1 MKQLLFDLSPSELTE
16 QVVDAGHKKFRAKQ
30 LLQWIYKNS
39 VNKFSEM
46 KNLPNDFRAWLDES
60 FTLDVDSD
68 PYLIEAPS
76 GDAMKFGFT
85 LTDGYVIESVV
96 LRSKDKKR
104 RTLCISSQ
112 VGCALGCTF
121 CETGKMGLIRNLT
134 VGEIVG
140 QLAYAN
146 TLLAKQ
152 EERITN
158 IVFMGMGEALANFEN
173 FVSALD
179 MITGDDY
186 FGISRRKITVS
197 TAGVVPHIQ
206 KLIDRDISIELAIS
220 LNSSS
225 DEERSEV
232 MPINKRYPIAELM
245 EIARKY
251 SDFRSRP
258 ITFEYVLIRD
268 KNDSHDAAKRLIK
281 LFRNFPG
288 KINLIPLNDCT
299 TDGLERPDENYID
312 QFSNWLHKGGVTV
325 TVRRSGGQEIDGAC
339 GQLAGKAKRG
349 EL

>member
-16 QVVDAGHKKFRAKQ
+16 QIVDAGHKKFRAKQ
-30 LLQWIYKNS
+30 LIQWIYKKS
-39 VNKFSEM
+39 VNQFSEM
-46 KNLPNDFRAWLDES
+46 KNLPNDFRTWLDET
-60 FTLDVDSD
+60 FTLEVDSE
-68 PYLIEAPS
+68 PYVIEAPS

-85 LTDGYVIESVV
+85 LKDGYVIESVV

-134 VGEIVG
+134 VGEIVV

-146 TLLAKQ
+146 TLLSKND
-152 EERITN
+152 ERITN

-173 FVSALD
+173 FVSTLD
-179 MITGDDY
+179 LITGEEY

-245 EIARKY
+245 EIALKY
-251 SDFRSRP
+251 SEYRGRP

-268 KNDSHDAAKRLIK
+268 KNDSYGAAKRLIT

-312 QFSNWLHKGGVTV
+312 QFSNWLHKGGITV